1 MSKIKN
7 HKKLIPLYILNI
19 LRKYTDQD
27 NRIRQKDIVKLL
39 KDSFNINCERK
50 SIARNINYLIDAGFD
65 IRNEKGY
72 YIVDQQ
78 FNDCEISLIINNIL
92 YAKYI
97 PKIHRNSLIDK
108 LLSLASKSF
117 QSYLSH
123 IPPIKNFYCPNKQIF
138 YTIEILNQ
146 AIMEK
151 KKVKFHYNSYKCD
164 KKLHP
169 LTKEKYTIMPYQI
182 IMSNGWPYIISS
194 NNLSFRIDYITNI
207 ELLEQ
212 KNKENTYSSSI
223 SYSHENLNTNSK
235 NNKIV
240 KFRAKK
246 SVINDIID
254 QFDNF
259 EFTSEYN
266 DYCYV
271 KANIDI
277 NTMFYWS
284 LQHGTDIKIISPSIL
299 KYKIKYTAQR
309 IANQYTQYDQTTS
322 ALILNS
328 IKKLRLYPNL

>member
-1 MSKIKN
+1 MSKIVT

-27 NRIRQKDIVKLL
+27 SPLRQKDIVQIL
-39 KDSFNINCERK
+39 KDSFNICCERK

-72 YIVDQQ
+72 YIVDQK
-78 FNDCEISLIINNIL
+78 FSDCEISLMINNIL

-108 LLSLASKSF
+108 LSSLASKSF
-117 QSYLSH
+117 QANLNYNKVTKNSH
-123 IPPIKNFYCPNKQIF
+123 CQNKQIF

-146 AIMEK
+146 AIVEK